1 MSDFFAG
8 KVAFITGAARGQG
21 RAHAVRLASRG
32 VNIIAVDICADLPA
46 IDYPNASRADLD
58 ETRDLVEAQGAKI
71 ITGVAD
77 VADQAALKAVL
88 DDGLAHFGRL
98 DIVLANAGVIRFSD
112 DDDPVATWN
121 DIINTNLT
129 GVWNT
134 CRIAIAPLIEG
145 RRGGSI
151 VITSSSAGIKG
162 TGTHKAGGQAYTASK
177 RGVVGLMQV
186 LALDLAPH
194 NIRVNTIHPTGVLS
208 GMTMNDAM
216 AKMVEAGSP
225 DLLAMQNALPVEIL
239 QPEDIADAV
248 EWLVSDKAKYVTG
261 ISLPIDAG
269 FTVR

>member
-1 MSDFFAG
+1 VPDYFAG

-32 VNIIAVDICADLPA
+32 VSIIAVDICADLPA
-46 IDYPNASRADLD
+46 IDYPNATRADLD
-58 ETRDLVEAQGAKI
+58 ETRDLVEAAGAKI
-71 ITGVAD
+71 VTGVAD
-77 VADQAALKAVL
+77 VADHAALKAVL
-88 DDGLAHFGRL
+88 DEGLGHFGRL
-98 DIVLANAGVIRFSD
+98 DIAIANAGVVRYSE

-134 CRIAIAPLIEG
+134 CQVAIPPIIDG
-145 RRGGSI
+145 GQGGSI
-151 VITSSSAGIKG
+151 VITSSTAGLKG

-186 LALDLAPH
+186 LALNLAPH
-194 NIRVNTIHPTGVLS
+194 NVRVNTVHPTGVLS

-225 DLLAMQNALPVEIL
+225 DLMSMQNALPVEIL
-239 QPEDIADAV
+239 QPDDIADAV
-248 EWLVSDKAKYVTG
+248 EWLVSDKAKHVTG
-261 ISLPIDAG
+261 IQLPIDAG

>member
-1 MSDFFAG
+1 MSDFFSG

-32 VNIIAVDICADLPA
+32 VNIIAVDICRDLPA
-46 IDYPNASRADLD
+46 VDYPNATRADLD
-58 ETRDLVEAQGAKI
+58 ETRDLVEAEGAKI
-71 ITGVAD
+71 VTGVAD

-88 DDGLAHFGRL
+88 DEGLAHFGRL
-98 DIVLANAGVIRFSD
+98 DIAIANAGVVRFSE
-112 DDDPVATWN
+112 DDDPIATWN

-134 CRIAIAPLIEG
+134 CFLVRQPIIDG
-145 RRGGSI
+145 GRGGSI

-162 TGTHKAGGQAYTASK
+162 TGTHKAGGQAYTAAK
-177 RGVVGLMQV
+177 RGIVGLMQV

-194 NIRVNTIHPTGVLS
+194 NIRVNTIHPTGVIS

-225 DLLAMQNALPVEIL
+225 DLMAMQNALPVQIL

-248 EWLVSDKAKYVTG
+248 EWLVSEKAQYVTG
-261 ISLPIDAG
+261 ICLPIDAG

>member
-1 MSDFFAG
+1 M
-8 KVAFITGAARGQG
+8 
-21 RAHAVRLASRG
+21 
-32 VNIIAVDICADLPA
+32 
-46 IDYPNASRADLD
+46 
-58 ETRDLVEAQGAKI
+58 
-71 ITGVAD
+71 
-77 VADQAALKAVL
+77 L

-121 DIINTNLT
+121 DVINTNLT

-134 CRIAIAPLIEG
+134 CRIAVAPLIEG
-145 RRGGSI
+145 GRGGSI

-162 TGTHKAGGQAYTASK
+162 TGTHKAGGQAYTAAK

-216 AKMVEAGSP
+216 AKMVEEGSP
-225 DLLAMQNALPVEIL
+225 DLLAMQNALPIEIL

-248 EWLVSDKAKYVTG
+248 EWLVSDKAQYVTG

>member
-1 MSDFFAG
+1 MSDFFSG

-32 VNIIAVDICADLPA
+32 VNIIAVDICRDLPA
-46 IDYPNASRADLD
+46 VDYPNATRADLD
-58 ETRDLVEAQGAKI
+58 ETRDLVEAEGAKI
-71 ITGVAD
+71 VTGVAD

-88 DDGLAHFGRL
+88 DEGLAHFGRL
-98 DIVLANAGVIRFSD
+98 DIAIANAGVVRFSE
-112 DDDPVATWN
+112 DDDPIATWN

-134 CRIAIAPLIEG
+134 CFLVRQPIIDG
-145 RRGGSI
+145 GRGGSI

-162 TGTHKAGGQAYTASK
+162 TGTHKAGGQAYTAAK
-177 RGVVGLMQV
+177 RGIVGLMQV

-194 NIRVNTIHPTGVLS
+194 NIRVNTIHPTGVMS

-225 DLLAMQNALPVEIL
+225 DLMAMQNALPVQIL

-248 EWLVSDKAKYVTG
+248 EWLVSDKAQYVTG
-261 ISLPIDAG
+261 ICLPIDAG

>member
-1 MSDFFAG
+1 MSDYLSG

-21 RAHAVRLASRG
+21 RAHAVRLASHG
-32 VNIIAVDICADLPA
+32 VDIIAVDICADLPA
-46 IDYPNASRADLD
+46 IDYPNASLADLA
-58 ETRDLVEAQGAKI
+58 ETRDLVEAEGAKI
-71 ITGVAD
+71 VTGIAD

-88 DDGLAHFGRL
+88 DEGLAHFGRL
-98 DIVLANAGVIRFSD
+98 DIAIANAGVVRYSED
-112 DDDPVATWN
+112 TDPIATWN

-134 CRIAIAPLIEG
+134 CRVAVPHIIEG
-145 RRGGSI
+145 GRGGSI

-162 TGTHKAGGQAYTASK
+162 TGTHKAGGQAYTAAK

-194 NIRVNTIHPTGVLS
+194 SIRVNTIHPTGVLS

-225 DLLAMQNALPVEIL
+225 DLLSMQNALPIEIL
-239 QPEDIADAV
+239 QPDDIADAV
-248 EWLVSDKAKYVTG
+248 EWLVSEKAKYVTG
-261 ISLPIDAG
+261 IALPIDAG